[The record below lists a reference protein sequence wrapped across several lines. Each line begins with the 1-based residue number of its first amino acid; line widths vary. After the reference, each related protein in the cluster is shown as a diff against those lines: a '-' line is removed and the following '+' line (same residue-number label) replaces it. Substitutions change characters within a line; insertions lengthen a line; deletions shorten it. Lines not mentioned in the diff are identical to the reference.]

1 MLFRSEI
8 KADIVAAPAPTIHIY
23 KYSDMKADDL
33 RRIGESAM
41 EETSGVV
48 IIVSESDSTILLFS
62 DGNFNCGKHV
72 KNHANDFS
80 ARGGGKNKSARAV
93 FTSRNDIDAF
103 VKSVRTSYLKKGS
116 V

>member
-1 MLFRSEI
+1 MADFDKKHEIITELGIRYSAGTDDLLKKIYAREHKIQSAKEELDILRRSVIASRVSEI
-8 KADIVAAPAPTIHIY
+8 KADIAAAPAPTIHIY

-62 DGNFNCGKHV
+62 DG
-72 KNHANDFS
+72 
-80 ARGGGKNKSARAV
+80 R
-93 FTSRNDIDAF
+93 
-103 VKSVRTSYLKKGS
+103 
-116 V
+116 